1 MFAKILSSVYAVQPG
16 SVWTLKALG
25 RSPEV
30 ALPTLASHFLQV
42 AAASCVESHAFSK
55 AERI

>member
-1 MFAKILSSVYAVQPG
+1 MFAKILSSAYAVQPG
-16 SVWTLKALG
+16 SPMAPR

-42 AAASCVESHAFSK
+42 AASCAERHAFSK
-55 AERI
+55 AKRV